1 MSQNELTQKKYQ
13 LDKRPERKCV
23 ICESNLVGRSDK
35 VFCGI
40 QCKNKYHAEVRKSNK
55 TYESETMKMIT
66 KNYIILA
73 GVLSQENSA
82 SIKKTV
88 LQRLGFNFD
97 YVTQFQSKNSGT
109 YFYIFDFCFYFSR
122 NENVIIHKDP
132 KQSPIS
138 PFLYKRWS
146 FILPLN
152 QVDIESFNKNS
163 KTFFSF
169 SKSNN
174 LKHNSHGLS

>member
-1 MSQNELTQKKYQ
+1 MNQNELTPNKYQ

-40 QCKNKYHAEVRKSNK
+40 QCKNKYHSEVRKSNK
-55 TYESETMKMIT
+55 TYESETMKIIT

-73 GVLSQENSA
+73 GVLLQENSA

-88 LQRLGFNFD
+88 LQRIGFNFD
-97 YVTQFQSKNSGT
+97 YVTQFQTKNSGT
-109 YFYIFDFCFYFSR
+109 YFYVFDFCFYFSR
-122 NENVIIHKDP
+122 NENVIVHKDP
-132 KQSPIS
+132 KQTPIS

-146 FILPLN
+146 FVFPKD
-152 QVDIESFNKNS
+152 QVDNETFTEKNKSKFLFDRFNTPKQNALFRS
-163 KTFFSF
+163 
-169 SKSNN
+169 
-174 LKHNSHGLS
+174 